1 MPNKS
6 RSVLKRQKQQ
16 KTRYSRNQ
24 HYKSQMRTAIKKVL
38 TTSKKDEAEVLYKNA
53 ISILDRLVSKGIIH
67 KNTASRRKSQISRY
81 YNSLP

>member
-1 MPNKS
+1 
-6 RSVLKRQKQQ
+6 
-16 KTRYSRNQ
+16 
-24 HYKSQMRTAIKKVL
+24 MRTAIKKVL